1 VIRADLIVEG
11 AAEVVTCAAH
21 APSPA
26 TTHASTQSDA
36 GVIPDGVVACA
47 DGVIVFVGTAEACR
61 ASVALD
67 PSGRRIDARGGVVLP
82 GFVDAHTHLPFGG
95 WRDDE
100 LEKRLAGATYQEIAA
115 AGGGILSTVR
125 ATRALTPSAL
135 EALVRE
141 RLDAMLEGGTTT
153 VEAKSGYGLSR
164 ESELAILEALARVL
178 DHPVEVL
185 PTFLGAHVV
194 GPEYRAGGAGRRAEY
209 VRLVAETLLPE
220 VASRG
225 LARFCDVFID
235 QGAFTVPEARTI
247 LEAARR
253 LGLGVRVHAEQLSRT
268 GATRLAIALGAYSV
282 DHLERLDAG
291 DVAALAEA
299 WAARGAGAGS
309 SASGAGR
316 DAGASVAAA
325 ASAAPIAPTAT
336 RAPVAV
342 VLPGASYFLRETVRP
357 PVRALIAAGVRVAVA
372 TDFNPGTSPCFAMT
386 PILGLACLLFGM
398 TPDEAIVAAT
408 RHGALALGVEDRVGS
423 IEAGK
428 QADLVV
434 WDVPGRRHLAYRIGP
449 IPCAVVIKRGRI
461 VARDGRRASA
471 SASGALPRIG
481 GFAMLVDLTTRQL
494 LERLASDAP
503 TPGGGSA
510 SALAGAQ
517 AAALVEMVASL
528 TLGNEKYAASR
539 GALEPIRT
547 KAASYRAELADL
559 VDRDA
564 DAYDGVVAAMRL
576 PKQTEEE
583 KAARKTARAQAL
595 RYAAEIPLKTA
606 ELSVAVSDLAA
617 AAAPI
622 ANPSA
627 GSDLQVAA
635 MLAEAA
641 LGGAA
646 ANVRI
651 NLGGAGSEEFAAKA
665 NERLDAWTRRAAE
678 NAAAIRAKFA

>member
-11 AAEVVTCAAH
+11 AAEIVTCAARSPSSH
-21 APSPA
+21 SSPA
-26 TTHASTQSDA
+26 DA
-36 GVIPDGVVACA
+36 GVIPGGVVACA
-47 DGVIVFVGTAEACR
+47 DGAIVFVGTAEACR
-61 ASVALD
+61 ASVTLD
-67 PSGRRIDARGGVVLP
+67 PSGLRIDARGGVVLP

-100 LEKRLAGATYQEIAA
+100 LEKRLAGASYQEIAA

-135 EALVRE
+135 ETLVRE
-141 RLDAMLEGGTTT
+141 RLDAMLEAGTTT

-164 ESELAILEALARVL
+164 ESELVILEALARAA
-178 DHPVEVL
+178 DHPVELL

-194 GPEYRAGGAGRRAEY
+194 GPEYRGGGEGSRAAY
-209 VRLVAETLLPE
+209 VTLVVEELLPE
-220 VASRG
+220 VAGRG

-235 QGAFTVPEARTI
+235 QGAFTLEEARTI

-253 LGLGVRVHAEQLSRT
+253 LGMGIRVHAEQLSRT

-291 DVAALAEA
+291 DVAALAAA
-299 WAARGAGAGS
+299 WTSRGQ
-309 SASGAGR
+309 
-316 DAGASVAAA
+316 DAGASPGSARAGAAL
-325 ASAAPIAPTAT
+325 

-357 PVRALIAAGVRVAVA
+357 PVRALIAAGVPVAIA
-372 TDFNPGTSPCFAMT
+372 TDFNPGTSPCLAMT

-423 IEAGK
+423 IETGK

-449 IPCAVVIKRGRI
+449 IACAVVIKRGRI
-461 VARDGRRASA
+461 VAHEGRRSG
-471 SASGALPRIG
+471 ASGAAPRIG
-481 GFAMLVDLTTRQL
+481 GLAMLVDLTTRQF
-494 LERLASDAP
+494 LEKLASDAP

-528 TLGNEKYAASR
+528 TLGNEKYAAAHP
-539 GALEPIRT
+539 ALEPIRA
-547 KAASYRAELADL
+547 KAAVYRGELADL

-564 DAYDGVVAAMRL
+564 EAYDGVVAAMRL
-576 PKQTEEE
+576 PKQTDEE
-583 KAARKTARAQAL
+583 KAARKAARASAL

-617 AAAPI
+617 SAAPI